1 MQRSNSRILT
11 THTGSL
17 PRPRDLTLL
26 YAARARGE
34 AVDAAKIDRAGQQA
48 VRAVVRKQRDAGI
61 DVGNNGEQ
69 QRDFF
74 FLYLKARLSGLGGS
88 LVVLSRGY
96 VEREPH
102 SSACGRSRDE
112 QNPGFRRLGGLPRRF
127 ARPLIR

>member
-26 YAARARGE
+26 YAARARGD
-34 AVDAAKIDRAGQQA
+34 AVDAAEIDRTGQQA

-69 QRDFF
+69 QRDSF
-74 FLYLKARLSGLGGS
+74 FL
-88 LVVLSRGY
+88 
-96 VEREPH
+96 
-102 SSACGRSRDE
+102 
-112 QNPGFRRLGGLPRRF
+112 
-127 ARPLIR
+127 